1 MRSSLLCS
9 FFFIL
14 VATLS
19 IHGYR
24 PRIKQG
30 KETWGYVSVRE
41 GAHMFFWLYYTT
53 ADVDYKQRPLVIW
66 LQGGPGGSSTGVG
79 NFLEIGPQDP
89 QLNNRTSAWTKEVNI
104 LFVDNPVGTGFSYVD
119 DVKLLT
125 RNNTAIAVDLV
136 EFMKGFFKKVPE
148 FQGVPIYVFAE
159 SYGGKMAVQFAQ
171 SLNKAIQ
178 QKKITCQLAG
188 VALGDSWV
196 SPVDAVLS
204 WGPYLHSVSLVDS
217 IGLKKVNSKAQ
228 EVANAVKAGKMGD
241 ATKLWSEAE
250 EVVENVTNGVN
261 FYNILNHDKDDARSN
276 HIGHQREHTFTS
288 PQIAHEHKMRK
299 HKEKT
304 QKDSHRESKRREDH
318 YSRIHARS
326 TNGDRGSHKGDD
338 KQKKSEKKVQRRPNI
353 IRDHVHGREGK
364 HSARRHYITNVIYRV
379 EEREHRNPH
388 RKPHISLPHNLELL
402 YKRHVESVSSVLD
415 KLMNGPI
422 RDKLKVIPKNVTWGG
437 QSAQVF
443 EALSDDFMTSAVQN
457 VEVLLNT
464 TSMAVVVYNGQL
476 DLIVDTPGVE
486 KWVEGMKWAGTSH
499 WISAARKPIESSA
512 GVTEAFSKNFKN
524 FTFYWILKAG
534 HMVPADAGD
543 IAMKVMKEIVG
554 VKDH

>member
-1 MRSSLLCS
+1 
-9 FFFIL
+9 
-14 VATLS
+14 
-19 IHGYR
+19 
-24 PRIKQG
+24 
-30 KETWGYVSVRE
+30 
-41 GAHMFFWLYYTT
+41 MFT
-53 ADVDYKQRPLVIW
+53 Q
-66 LQGGPGGSSTGVG
+66 
-79 NFLEIGPQDP
+79 
-89 QLNNRTSAWTKEVNI
+89 
-104 LFVDNPVGTGFSYVD
+104 
-119 DVKLLT
+119 
-125 RNNTAIAVDLV
+125 
-136 EFMKGFFKKVPE
+136 
-148 FQGVPIYVFAE
+148 
-159 SYGGKMAVQFAQ
+159 
-171 SLNKAIQ
+171 AIQ

-288 PQIAHEHKMRK
+288 PQI
-299 HKEKT
+299 
-304 QKDSHRESKRREDH
+304 
-318 YSRIHARS
+318 
-326 TNGDRGSHKGDD
+326 
-338 KQKKSEKKVQRRPNI
+338 
-353 IRDHVHGREGK
+353 
-364 HSARRHYITNVIYRV
+364 
-379 EEREHRNPH
+379 
-388 RKPHISLPHNLELL
+388 ELL

>member
-30 KETWGYVSVRE
+30 KETWGYVNVRE

-66 LQGGPGGSSTGVG
+66 LQGGPGASSTGIG

-89 QLNNRTSAWTKEVNI
+89 QLNNRTNAWTNEVNI

-119 DVKLLT
+119 DLKLLT
-125 RNNTAIAVDLV
+125 KNNTAIAVDLV

-159 SYGGKMAVQFAQ
+159 SYGGKMAVKFALA
-171 SLNKAIQ
+171 LNKAVQ

-196 SPVDAVLS
+196 SPVDSVLS

-250 EVVENVTNGVN
+250 DVVENVTNGVN
-261 FYNILNHDKDDARSN
+261 FYNILNHNKDDARSN
-276 HIGHQREHTFTS
+276 HISHQREHTFTS
-288 PQIAHEHKMRK
+288 PHI
-299 HKEKT
+299 
-304 QKDSHRESKRREDH
+304 ES
-318 YSRIHARS
+318 
-326 TNGDRGSHKGDD
+326 
-338 KQKKSEKKVQRRPNI
+338 
-353 IRDHVHGREGK
+353 
-364 HSARRHYITNVIYRV
+364 
-379 EEREHRNPH
+379 
-388 RKPHISLPHNLELL
+388 L
-402 YKRHVESVSSVLD
+402 YKRHVEAVSSSLD

-422 RDKLKVIPKNVTWGG
+422 REKLKVIPKNVTWGG

-457 VEVLLNT
+457 VEMLLNT
-464 TSMAVVVYNGQL
+464 TSMSVVVYNGQL

-486 KWVEGMKWAGTSH
+486 KWVEGMKWAGTNQ

-524 FTFYWILKAG
+524 FIFYWILKAG

>member
-1 MRSSLLCS
+1 MQSRLLCA
-9 FFFIL
+9 FFFI
-14 VATLS
+14 VIATLS

-30 KETWGYVSVRE
+30 KETWGYVSVRK
-41 GAHMFFWLYYTT
+41 GAHMFFWLYYST
-53 ADVDYKQRPLVIW
+53 AEVDYKQRPLVIW
-66 LQGGPGGSSTGVG
+66 LQGGPGASSTGIG

-89 QLNNRTSAWTKEVNI
+89 DLNNRTNAWTKEVNI
-104 LFVDNPVGTGFSYVD
+104 LFVDNPVGTGYSYVED
-119 DVKLLT
+119 DKLLP
-125 RNNTAIAVDLV
+125 RNNSAIAVDLV

-148 FQGVPIYVFAE
+148 FQGVPIYVFSE
-159 SYGGKMAVQFAQ
+159 SYGGKMAAKFAL

-228 EVANAVKAGKMGD
+228 EVANAVKAGKLGD

-261 FYNILNHDKDDARSN
+261 FYNILNHDKDDTRNNRLS
-276 HIGHQREHTFTS
+276 HQREHAFTS
-288 PQIAHEHKMRK
+288 PHIVHEGK
-299 HKEKT
+299 HWKKSK
-304 QKDSHRESKRREDH
+304 KDSHRVSKKHKGHQNHIHRRSTSEDRGKRR
-318 YSRIHARS
+318 
-326 TNGDRGSHKGDD
+326 NDR
-338 KQKKSEKKVQRRPNI
+338 QKKSKSKGQRKHEND
-353 IRDHVHGREGK
+353 IRDHVRGK
-364 HSARRHYITNVIYRV
+364 ESRHRDNRHYIKHVIYR
-379 EEREHRNPH
+379 EEEKKHRKPH
-388 RKPHISLPHNLELL
+388 RKPHISLPHHLELL
-402 YKRHVESVSSVLD
+402 YKRHVEAVSGALD
-415 KLMNGPI
+415 KFMNGPV

-437 QSAQVF
+437 QSGKVF

-457 VEVLLNT
+457 VEMLLNT
-464 TSMAVVVYNGQL
+464 TTMAVVVYNGQL

-486 KWVEGMKWAGTSH
+486 KWVEGMNWAGTSH
-499 WISAARKPIESSA
+499 WISATRKPIESSA
-512 GVTEAFSKNFKN
+512 GATEAFSKNFKN

-534 HMVPADAGD
+534 HMVPADASD
-543 IAMKVMKEIVG
+543 IARKVMKEIVG

>member
-1 MRSSLLCS
+1 MRSSLLFS
-9 FFFIL
+9 LFFIL
-14 VATLS
+14 VATLC

-66 LQGGPGGSSTGVG
+66 LQGGPGASSTGIG

-89 QLNNRTSAWTKEVNI
+89 QLNNRTNAWTNEVNI

-125 RNNTAIAVDLV
+125 KNNTAIAVDLV

-159 SYGGKMAVQFAQ
+159 SYGGKMAVRFAQ
-171 SLNKAIQ
+171 ALNKAVQ

-228 EVANAVKAGKMGD
+228 EVANAVKAEKMGD
-241 ATKLWSEAE
+241 ATKLWSETE
-250 EVVENVTNGVN
+250 DVVENVTNGVN

-276 HIGHQREHTFTS
+276 HISHQREHTFTS
-288 PQIAHEHKMRK
+288 P
-299 HKEKT
+299 
-304 QKDSHRESKRREDH
+304 
-318 YSRIHARS
+318 
-326 TNGDRGSHKGDD
+326 
-338 KQKKSEKKVQRRPNI
+338 
-353 IRDHVHGREGK
+353 HVEM
-364 HSARRHYITNVIYRV
+364 
-379 EEREHRNPH
+379 
-388 RKPHISLPHNLELL
+388 L
-402 YKRHVESVSSVLD
+402 YKRHVEAVSGALD

-422 RDKLKVIPKNVTWGG
+422 RNKLKVIPKNVTWGG

-457 VEVLLNT
+457 VEMLLNT
-464 TSMAVVVYNGQL
+464 TSMSVVVYNGQL

-486 KWVEGMKWAGTSH
+486 KWVEGMNWAGTSQ

>member
-1 MRSSLLCS
+1 MRSSLLFS
-9 FFFIL
+9 LFFIL
-14 VATLS
+14 VATLC

-66 LQGGPGGSSTGVG
+66 LQGGPGASSTGIG

-89 QLNNRTSAWTKEVNI
+89 QLNNRTNAWTNEVNI

-125 RNNTAIAVDLV
+125 KNNTAIAVDLV

-159 SYGGKMAVQFAQ
+159 SYGGKMAVRFAQ
-171 SLNKAIQ
+171 ALNKAVQ

-228 EVANAVKAGKMGD
+228 EVANAVKAEKMGD
-241 ATKLWSEAE
+241 ATKLWSETE
-250 EVVENVTNGVN
+250 DVVENVTNGVN

-276 HIGHQREHTFTS
+276 HISHQREHTFTS
-288 PQIAHEHKMRK
+288 PHVAQHKMRK
-299 HKEKT
+299 HKKKT
-304 QKDSHRESKRREDH
+304 KKNSHRESKRYKDH
-318 YSRIHARS
+318 YSRILARS
-326 TNGDRGSHKGDD
+326 TSEDRGSHKGDD
-338 KQKKSEKKVQRRPNI
+338 KQKKSKNKVQRRPNS
-353 IRDHVHGREGK
+353 IRDHVHGREDK
-364 HSARRHYITNVIYRV
+364 HSGNRHYITHVIYR
-379 EEREHRNPH
+379 EEEKEHRNPH
-388 RKPHISLPHNLELL
+388 RKPYISLPHHLG
-402 YKRHVESVSSVLD
+402 ESTVARRTT
-415 KLMNGPI
+415 MNI
-422 RDKLKVIPKNVTWGG
+422 K
-437 QSAQVF
+437 
-443 EALSDDFMTSAVQN
+443 
-457 VEVLLNT
+457 
-464 TSMAVVVYNGQL
+464 
-476 DLIVDTPGVE
+476 
-486 KWVEGMKWAGTSH
+486 
-499 WISAARKPIESSA
+499 
-512 GVTEAFSKNFKN
+512 
-524 FTFYWILKAG
+524 
-534 HMVPADAGD
+534 
-543 IAMKVMKEIVG
+543 
-554 VKDH
+554 